1 MKPEVYRVAERYSLP
16 VTLVADQWMRIPE
29 DGRVTLIVVE
39 RNFDAADDRIAEL
52 AGPDAIVV
60 TSDIPLASRAIERG
74 AAALSPTGRVFTEDN
89 IGDTLATRNLLADL
103 RGAGEQTAGPP
114 PFGPRDRSAF
124 LQSLDTLVHAVKRKL
139 EGR

>member
-1 MKPEVYRVAERYSLP
+1 MKPEVFRVAERYALP
-16 VTLVADQWMRIPE
+16 VTLVADQWMRVPDDPRI
-29 DGRVTLIVVE
+29 TLVVVE
-39 RNFDAADDRIAEL
+39 RGFDAADDRIAEL

-60 TSDIPLASRAIERG
+60 TADIPLAARAIERG

-103 RGAGEQTAGPP
+103 RGAGEVTSGPP

-124 LQSLDTLVHAVKRKL
+124 LQSLDTLVHAVRRRS

>member
-1 MKPEVYRVAERYSLP
+1 MFRVAERYTLP
-16 VTLVADQWMRIPE
+16 VTLAADQWMRVPE
-29 DGRVTLIVVE
+29 DARVTLIVVK
-39 RNFDAADDRIAEL
+39 RGFDAADDRIAEL
-52 AGPDAIVV
+52 CGPGAIVV
-60 TSDIPLASRAIERG
+60 TADIPLAARAIERG

-103 RGAGEQTAGPP
+103 RGAGEVTSGPP

-124 LQSLDTLVHAVKRKL
+124 LQALDQLVHATRRRL

>member
-1 MKPEVYRVAERYSLP
+1 MKPEVYRVAERYALP

-29 DGRVTLIVVE
+29 NGRVTLIVVE

-60 TSDIPLASRAIERG
+60 TSDIPLAARAIERG
-74 AAALSPTGRVFTEDN
+74 AAALSPYGRVFTEDN

>member
-60 TSDIPLASRAIERG
+60 TSDIPLAARAIERG
-74 AAALSPTGRVFTEDN
+74 AAALSPYGRVFTEDN

-124 LQSLDTLVHAVKRKL
+124 LQSLDTMVHAVKRKL

>member
-1 MKPEVYRVAERYSLP
+1 MKPEVYRVAERYALP

-52 AGPDAIVV
+52 AGPGAIVV
-60 TSDIPLASRAIERG
+60 TSDIPLAARAIERG
-74 AAALSPTGRVFTEDN
+74 AAALSPHGRVFTEDN